1 MIETILLA
9 LLFAKFRGYRIGPLF
24 KDWPIYLV
32 LMFAVIYIL
41 LEIAV
46 FNGNY
51 SVVGFSNVYKVLY
64 LMAFLALIIKYSLY
78 KSAIAGSVC
87 VLIGGAMNDIAI
99 AANSGKMPVFPTL
112 SYVTG
117 YASPDAFSKV
127 NDIHVLGTA
136 AVNYKFLTDVID
148 IGYSILSLGDVF
160 IRVLPFIIVFY
171 SAKSCSERIS
181 KQI

>member
-9 LLFAKFRGYRIGPLF
+9 LIFAKFRGYRIRPLF
-24 KDWPIYLV
+24 KDWPIYIV
-32 LMFAVIYIL
+32 MMFALIYIL

-51 SVVGFSNVYKVLY
+51 SVVGFSNVYKILY
-64 LMAFLALIIKYSLY
+64 LTAFLALIIRYSLY
-78 KSAIAGSVC
+78 KSAIVGSVS

-99 AANSGKMPVFPTL
+99 AANNGKMPVFPTV
-112 SYVTG
+112 SYLTG

-127 NDIHVLGTA
+127 NDIHVLGTS

-160 IRVLPFIIVFY
+160 IRLFPFIIVLY
-171 SAKSCSERIS
+171 AAKSCSERDL
-181 KQI
+181 KQV

>member
-1 MIETILLA
+1 
-9 LLFAKFRGYRIGPLF
+9 
-24 KDWPIYLV
+24 
-32 LMFAVIYIL
+32 MFAVIYIL

-136 AVNYKFLTDVID
+136 AVNYKYLTDVID
-148 IGYSILSLGDVF
+148 IGYSILSIGDVF
-160 IRVLPFIIVFY
+160 IRVLPFIIVLY
-171 SAKSCSERIS
+171 AAKSCSDRVF
-181 KQI
+181 KKV